1 MGFAYLESLI
11 RIKIVRKVPLLTYA
25 LLAALTLGTMSFSN
39 MALSYLNY
47 PTQLIFKSC
56 KLIPVMIGSIIILG
70 KRYGFIDYMA
80 AIVMCIGLTMFTL
93 ADSQTSPNFD
103 FIGVIVISL
112 ALLCDAIIGNVQ
124 EKAMK
129 QYNATNNE
137 VVFYSYAI
145 ASIYLTVILAGTGTL
160 VEGFVYC
167 SKAPLTMYSRILM
180 MSITSYMGLQ
190 AVLTLVRIS
199 GATVAVTVTTM
210 RKALSIC
217 FSFLL
222 FTKPFTF
229 QYVWSGM
236 LVALAVYLNLYSK
249 VTSYGNALA
258 LLDKKPQ
265 LIDSKEKEMCAFK
278 SASQKVRDVVRD
290 FIGNLKN

>member
-1 MGFAYLESLI
+1 MGFAYLESLM

-103 FIGVIVISL
+103 VVGVIVISL

-129 QYNATNNE
+129 QYHATNNE

-145 ASIYLTVILAGTGTL
+145 ASMYLTFILAGTGTL
-160 VEGFVYC
+160 VDGFVYC
-167 SKAPLTMYSRILM
+167 SKSPLTMYSRILM
-180 MSITSYMGLQ
+180 LSITSYMGLQ

-217 FSFLL
+217 VSFLL
-222 FTKPFTF
+222 FAKPFTF

-236 LVALAVYLNLYSK
+236 LVALAVYLNHYSK
-249 VTSYGNALA
+249 
-258 LLDKKPQ
+258 KHPQ
-265 LIDSKEKEMCAFK
+265 YVPMPILRVFHFFKVMYDHELSHIIMRTQSKRSLYTDS
-278 SASQKVRDVVRD
+278 V
-290 FIGNLKN
+290 